1 MEPRKEYYQK
11 QAQVIIT
18 NLERRNMEGYY
29 CADVKEAKEK
39 IAELLGEKKTIA
51 YGGSMTLDENGF
63 KDFLKEK
70 GHELIVREDYKS
82 DEEKKE
88 LKARTI
94 NADAFFTTTNAIT
107 MDGELINI
115 DGTSNRISYIA
126 YGPEEVYF
134 IVGMNKVAPFFEE
147 GMKRARNVAAP
158 LNAIRLKRQTPCT
171 EAGKCFNCLHKDTI
185 CCNILVTRYSRTKGR
200 IKVILIGE
208 ELGY

>member
-29 CADVKEAKEK
+29 CADVREAKEK
-39 IAELLGEKKTIA
+39 IAELLGERKTIA
-51 YGGSMTLDENGF
+51 YGGSMSLDENGF

-70 GHELIVREDYKS
+70 GHEIIVRENYKTP
-82 DEEKKE
+82 EEVKE

-94 NADAFFTTTNAIT
+94 NADAFFTSTNAIT

-126 YGPEEVYF
+126 YGPDEVYF
-134 IVGMNKVAPFFEE
+134 IVGMNKVAPSFEE

-158 LNAIRLKRQTPCT
+158 LNAIRLNKDTPCSK
-171 EAGKCFNCLHKDTI
+171 AGKCMNCLDKDTI
-185 CCNILVTRYSRTKGR
+185 CCNFLITRYSRTKGR
-200 IKVILIGE
+200 IKVILVGE